1 MFNLILAAAE
11 KAAQAG
17 QAGAQTAAQT
27 AGQAA
32 EQAGQQTQTNP
43 MGMLIMMIVAF
54 GLMFWMMSRSNKKQQ
69 QKREEMLDSI
79 VKGTEVM
86 LASGIYGK
94 VSAVQDKIL
103 TVEIADR
110 VFIKVNRAG
119 IHDVILPEEQKADE
133 GEKKE
138 EKADK

>member
-11 KAAQAG
+11 QAAPAAQA
-17 QAGAQTAAQT
+17 AG
-27 AGQAA
+27 
-32 EQAGQQTQTNP
+32 QAGQQTQTNP
-43 MGMLIMMIVAF
+43 MGMLILMTGAF
-54 GLMFWMMSRSNKKQQ
+54 ILMFFLMSRSNKKQQ

-103 TVEIADR
+103 TIEIADR
-110 VFIKVNRAG
+110 VFVKVNRAG
-119 IHDVILPEEQKADE
+119 IHDVIVPEEPKAAE

-138 EKADK
+138 EKSDK

>member
-1 MFNLILAAAE
+1 MFNLLLAAAE
-11 KAAQAG
+11 KAAP
-17 QAGAQTAAQT
+17 AAQA

-32 EQAGQQTQTNP
+32 QAGQQTQTNP
-43 MGMLIMMIVAF
+43 MGMLILMTGAF
-54 GLMFWMMSRSNKKQQ
+54 ILMFYLTSRSNKKQQ

-110 VFIKVNRAG
+110 VFVKVNRAG
-119 IHDVILPEEQKADE
+119 IHDVIVPEEQKAAE

-138 EKADK
+138 EKSDK

>member
-1 MFNLILAAAE
+1 MFNFLLAAAE
-11 KAAQAG
+11 KAAP
-17 QAGAQTAAQT
+17 AAQA

-32 EQAGQQTQTNP
+32 GQAGQQTQTNP
-43 MGMLIMMIVAF
+43 MGMLILMTGAF
-54 GLMFWMMSRSNKKQQ
+54 ILMFFLMSRSNKKQQ

-110 VFIKVNRAG
+110 VFVKVNRAG
-119 IHDVILPEEQKADE
+119 IHDVIVPEEQKAAE

-138 EKADK
+138 EKSDK

>member
-1 MFNLILAAAE
+1 MLNTILATAA
-11 KAAQAG
+11 KAAP
-17 QAGAQTAAQT
+17 AAQN
-27 AGQAA
+27 
-32 EQAGQQTQTNP
+32 AGQQTQTNP
-43 MGMLIMMIVAF
+43 MGMLILMTGAF
-54 GLMFWMMSRSNKKQQ
+54 ILMFWMMSRSNKKQQ
-69 QKREEMLDSI
+69 QKREQLLDSI

-110 VFIKVNRAG
+110 VFVKVNRAG
-119 IHDVILPEEQKADE
+119 IHDVILPQAEPAAPAE
-133 GEKKE
+133 EKKE

>member
-1 MFNLILAAAE
+1 MFNFLLGAAE
-11 KAAQAG
+11 QAAPAAQA
-17 QAGAQTAAQT
+17 

-32 EQAGQQTQTNP
+32 QAGQQTQTNP
-43 MGMLIMMIVAF
+43 MGMLILMTGAF
-54 GLMFWMMSRSNKKQQ
+54 ILMFYLMSRSNKKQQ

-110 VFIKVNRAG
+110 VFVKVNRAG
-119 IHDVILPEEQKADE
+119 IHDVIVPEEQKPAE

-138 EKADK
+138 EKSDK

>member
-1 MFNLILAAAE
+1 MFNLLLGAAE
-11 KAAQAG
+11 KAAPA
-17 QAGAQTAAQT
+17 

-32 EQAGQQTQTNP
+32 QAGQQTQTNP
-43 MGMLIMMIVAF
+43 MGMLILMTGAF
-54 GLMFWMMSRSNKKQQ
+54 ILMFFLMSRSNKKQQ

-110 VFIKVNRAG
+110 VFVKVNRAG
-119 IHDVILPEEQKADE
+119 IHDVIVPEEPKAAE

-138 EKADK
+138 EKSDK

>member
-11 KAAQAG
+11 QAAPAAQA
-17 QAGAQTAAQT
+17 AG
-27 AGQAA
+27 
-32 EQAGQQTQTNP
+32 QAGQQTQTNP
-43 MGMLIMMIVAF
+43 MGMLILMTGAF
-54 GLMFWMMSRSNKKQQ
+54 ILMFFLMSRSYKKQQ

-103 TVEIADR
+103 TIEIADR
-110 VFIKVNRAG
+110 VFVKVNRAG
-119 IHDVILPEEQKADE
+119 IHDVIVPEEPKAAE

-138 EKADK
+138 EKSDK